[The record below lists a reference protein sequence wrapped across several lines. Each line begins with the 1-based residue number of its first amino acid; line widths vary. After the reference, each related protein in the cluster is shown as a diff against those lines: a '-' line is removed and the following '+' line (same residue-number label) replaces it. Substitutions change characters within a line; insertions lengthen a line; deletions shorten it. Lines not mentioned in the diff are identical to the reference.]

1 MERDIKLDA
10 RDREGRRPIHLAA
23 VKGRLDNVKLL
34 VEEAGVDPA
43 LTDNEVNQLPVC
55 APCIAH
61 PGG

>member
-1 MERDIKLDA
+1 MERGIKLDV
-10 RDREGRRPIHLAA
+10 RDKQGRHPIHWAA
-23 VKGRLDNVKLL
+23 VHGRLDNVKLL

-55 APCIAH
+55 APCSAH